1 MEVVEVGGG
10 WGVVKAIGSCVFV
23 NRAVHIELN
32 ILLAARRGLLS
43 AVSAVAVGCEG
54 GGRRRGLLWGSV
66 GVEAD
71 VSLC

>member
-1 MEVVEVGGG
+1 MEAVEVGGG
-10 WGVVKAIGSCVFV
+10 WGVVKATGSCVFV

-43 AVSAVAVGCEG
+43 VASAVAIGCEG
-54 GGRRRGLLWGSV
+54 GSRGDLLWGSV